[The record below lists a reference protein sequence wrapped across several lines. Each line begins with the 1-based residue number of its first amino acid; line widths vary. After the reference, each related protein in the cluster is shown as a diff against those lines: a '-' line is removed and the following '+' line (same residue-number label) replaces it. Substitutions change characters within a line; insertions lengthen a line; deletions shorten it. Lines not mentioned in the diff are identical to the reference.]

1 MTFIKKYLLLFII
14 GAGLTLLIILTLK
27 SWLANKPEYRF
38 GTDRAAV
45 IKQIELLSRWE
56 TASYSI
62 DKVIEVGTNYDSLKQ
77 FLIGDK
83 LLLVAHGKVIAGL
96 DLSSLQ
102 AKDFIG
108 SGSAITINLP
118 APLIFNTIL
127 DNTQTRV
134 FDRNQGLLTK
144 GDLNLEAEARQKA
157 ESSIK
162 DAACQ
167 GGILLE
173 AAKNAEQQLKIILKS
188 SGFESITIIIPS
200 GFCN

>member
-1 MTFIKKYLLLFII
+1 MKKYFLLFII
-14 GAGLTLLIILTLK
+14 GASLALIIILALK
-27 SWLANKPEYRF
+27 SWLANKLEYRF
-38 GTDRAAV
+38 GADRAAV

-83 LLLVAHGKVIAGL
+83 LLLVAHGKVIAGF

-102 AKDFIG
+102 AIDFVG
-108 SGSAITINLP
+108 SGSEITINLP
-118 APLIFNTIL
+118 APQIFNTIL

-167 GGILLE
+167 SGILLE

-188 SGFESITIIIPS
+188 SGFENITIIIPS